1 MYSFK
6 GKKVLVFGLGLN
18 QGGVG
23 SAKFFAN
30 AGAEVRITDLKSK
43 SILQPSIDQLK
54 SFPNISYTLGEHKN
68 EDIDWADLIIK
79 NPSVKRDNPYLDH
92 ARRKNKD
99 IETDLGIF
107 FKLVDKSKII
117 GVTGTK
123 GKSTTASL
131 IYAGLKENNQDVV
144 LAGNIGRSVL
154 DCIPLVKENTLVV
167 LEISSFQL
175 EGLAPLRV
183 SPKYA
188 VVTNI
193 FPDHL
198 NVYKDMFEYI
208 SAKRLITQ
216 FQSSSDFLFL
226 NKDDK
231 TLNNPKFTSGLSAK
245 IIFYSKQDLPKD
257 FKPNLIGEHNL
268 ENIAA
273 AFAVS
278 KAFNIDENQMLQS
291 LSSFKGVPFRMEL
304 TGQWNGIKIIND
316 TTATGPDAGI
326 QALNSYPNSIVIAGG
341 MNKNMPYEGYVKV
354 LEENAK
360 EVFFLEGDSADLIMS
375 SLRKPKARRVAE
387 RSNLKTHGPYSDLE
401 KLLEDIKKIAKEGD
415 TILFSPAATS
425 YNLFQNEF
433 DRGRRFNKAVEKVFG
448 EDIS

>member
-1 MYSFK
+1 
-6 GKKVLVFGLGLN
+6 
-18 QGGVG
+18 
-23 SAKFFAN
+23 
-30 AGAEVRITDLKSK
+30 
-43 SILQPSIDQLK
+43 
-54 SFPNISYTLGEHKN
+54 
-68 EDIDWADLIIK
+68 
-79 NPSVKRDNPYLDH
+79 
-92 ARRKNKD
+92 
-99 IETDLGIF
+99 
-107 FKLVDKSKII
+107 
-117 GVTGTK
+117 
-123 GKSTTASL
+123 
-131 IYAGLKENNQDVV
+131 
-144 LAGNIGRSVL
+144 
-154 DCIPLVKENTLVV
+154 
-167 LEISSFQL
+167 
-175 EGLAPLRV
+175 
-183 SPKYA
+183 
-188 VVTNI
+188 
-193 FPDHL
+193 
-198 NVYKDMFEYI
+198 MFEYI